1 MAMCGFV
8 GGNNFGWSYER
19 GIESLRHRGPD
30 SQKLV
35 NFSGVTLGF
44 ARLSVIDP
52 SHAADQ
58 PMTSQ
63 DQAVAIV
70 FNGEIY
76 DYKTLRGEIAKEFKY
91 EFLTN
96 SDTEVLLAAYLHWGD
111 RWVDHVDGMFA
122 VAVVDQRQQKIKLFR
137 DRVGIK
143 PLYYFYDGRNFAFA
157 SELNALV
164 QCCNSINFEIDY
176 SALYDFLTYRYIPA
190 PKTAYRCAY
199 KLLPSHWLC
208 FDIRTNQIDN
218 IRKHWSL
225 NPLVSCDNISN
236 TDAAHHLGDLIDA
249 AVKSQLVAD
258 VPVGC
263 FLSGGVDS
271 SAIVSSASLQCKRL
285 KTFSIGFDVPSHSE
299 TRIAKSV
306 SEMFCTEHYEEIL
319 TASEAGALVKML
331 PNWYGEPF
339 GDTSAIPT
347 YLVAKLARQH
357 VTVVLT
363 GDGGDEIFGGYR
375 WYRIFK
381 QCTQTKGLRR
391 LPLEHVFRFLKARF
405 RKQSLTHRVFNGL
418 EGVFSDD
425 LTLYAKLLRGL
436 VGSDKTVY
444 AARWGIPSDYDD
456 LWYFRQYWR
465 EDLPILTRLQYLD
478 FHTYLPDDILT
489 KVDRVTMAVSLEA
502 RVPLLSQAIVEF
514 MFSLPEVQRFLCGQL
529 KGLFKRSLQ
538 GRLPPAIL
546 GRHKKGFS
554 IPPAYYESTELTEH
568 EEVLKNVYGLM

>member
-1 MAMCGFV
+1 MCGFV
-8 GGNNFGWSYER
+8 GGNNVGWNYGR

-30 SQKLV
+30 SQKLASF
-35 NFSGVTLGF
+35 NGATLGF
-44 ARLSVIDP
+44 ARLSIIDP

-58 PMTSQ
+58 PMISQ
-63 DQAVAIV
+63 DQAVALV

-76 DYKTLRGEIAKEFKY
+76 DYKALREEIAKEFKY
-91 EFLTN
+91 EFLTH
-96 SDTEVLLAAYLHWGD
+96 SDTEVLLAAYSHWGD

-143 PLYYFYDGRNFAFA
+143 PLYYFHDGHNFAFA

-164 QCCNSINFEIDY
+164 QCCSSVNFEIDY

-190 PKTAYRCAY
+190 PKTAYRYAY

-218 IRKHWSL
+218 ISKYWSI
-225 NPLVSCDNISN
+225 NPLVNGDNISN
-236 TDAAHHLGDLIDA
+236 ADAVHHLADLIDA

-271 SAIVSSASLQCKRL
+271 SAIVSSASLQCERL
-285 KTFSIGFDVPSHSE
+285 KTFSIGFDVLSHSE
-299 TRIAKSV
+299 TTVAKSV
-306 SEMFCTEHYEEIL
+306 AEMFCTEHYEEVL
-319 TASEAGALVKML
+319 TAAEAGALVKML
-331 PNWYGEPF
+331 PSWYGEPF

-347 YLVAKLARQH
+347 YLVAKLARRH

-375 WYRIFK
+375 WYRVFK
-381 QCTQTKGLRR
+381 QCTQTNGLRR
-391 LPLEHVFRFLKARF
+391 LPLEHVFRFLKAGF
-405 RKQSLTHRVFNGL
+405 RKQSLTYRVFNGL

-436 VGSDKTVY
+436 VASDKRAY
-444 AARWGIPSDYDD
+444 ADRWGIPSDYDD

-529 KGLFKRSLQ
+529 KGLFKRSLR

-546 GRHKKGFS
+546 DRQKKGFS
-554 IPPAYYESTELTEH
+554 IPPAYYDSNELSEH
-568 EEVLKNVYGLM
+568 EELLKNVYGLI